1 MTLEAGDLS
10 ELGIR
15 VEVAGPGLV
24 ENSTELPGEVQVN
37 GDRMAH
43 VAPRVSGVVKE
54 VFASLGDSV
63 RGGQVLAVL
72 ESREL
77 ADSKADFL
85 ASSERLKLADAT
97 FRREERLWD
106 EKISSEQD
114 YLDARRGLAEAR
126 IARRAAEQKLHALGF
141 SSSDL
146 EGFRTSTTPPSPSI
160 G

>member
-1 MTLEAGDLS
+1 MRSLASMSPVTAGLFAMALFGAGACGGATDQHATEHGDDERHTQGVVRLEAGDLAD
-10 ELGIR
+10 LGIR

-72 ESREL
+72 EAE
-77 ADSKADFL
+77 
-85 ASSERLKLADAT
+85 SSQT
-97 FRREERLWD
+97 RRPIFWHP
-106 EKISSEQD
+106 
-114 YLDARRGLAEAR
+114 ANA
-126 IARRAAEQKLHALGF
+126 
-141 SSSDL
+141 
-146 EGFRTSTTPPSPSI
+146 
-160 G
+160 